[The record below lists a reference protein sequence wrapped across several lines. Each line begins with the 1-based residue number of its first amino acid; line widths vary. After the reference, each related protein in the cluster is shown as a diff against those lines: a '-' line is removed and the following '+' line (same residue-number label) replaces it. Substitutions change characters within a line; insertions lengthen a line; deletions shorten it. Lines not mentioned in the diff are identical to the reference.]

1 MKIASPLSRPGPKAS
16 ARGPRPV
23 AASKTIP
30 ADSVSLSRGP
40 LDLQAILEATA
51 SEAASLESKLPEH
64 LPREV
69 LVKMP
74 IGTTSRQMQKLASDY
89 EAQVVH
95 EFRVP
100 ESIKENFGG
109 EMVWLKMDN
118 LRTSQ
123 AIAALEKDRRVLY
136 AASNDVGDF
145 HRPVEAEGEPPLA
158 QDSQTDSPGKLPD
171 DLHSRQYA
179 FRDGRGAISAPQAW
193 DVTTGSRQGPI
204 IALLDTGVDYTHPD
218 LEANIWTNPKEIANG
233 LDDDGNGIIDDIR
246 GYDSVGHSGDPRDRN
261 GHGTHCA
268 GIIGAVGNNGRGVVG
283 TNWQTQILPIR
294 ALGRS
299 STGARV
305 RALFYATEQ
314 GARITSNSW
323 GYTKTNAAE
332 ADAFRATPQLH
343 VCASGNEGSD
353 NDKSGDFPSGLPDA
367 SIVSVAS
374 SDSANKM
381 SRFSNYGAHSV
392 DLAAPGSDIYS
403 TVPRGGYR
411 SMSGTSMSTPMVAGV
426 AALIAAA
433 HPEASNEQ
441 IKTRLL
447 NSVDRS
453 SAFEGKMTSG
463 GRLNAA
469 RAVEFDEVGPAQPEL
484 AAQVQSPDRVR
495 LLWNATADDG
505 SRGDSASRTR
515 LTVMESGRSTR
526 LVTDFPAAP
535 GTPESLN
542 AAVFPS
548 GQERVVEFGLAIE
561 DNVGNLS
568 PASSLSVK
576 LPAANAVF
584 EENGVAAES
593 WEADGFTRVS
603 DNGISSWTDSPD
615 GNYENR
621 TKASLT
627 SRPID
632 LRSMKDS
639 KVALE
644 VRYDLE
650 RGHDKVYL
658 EAAEV
663 GAERPN
669 WNRLETFQGRSERTT
684 HVLDLSEFDGS
695 TLKLRLRMETDE
707 SVVADGFTLDRM
719 VVYGSNSV
727 G

>member
-1 MKIASPLSRPGPKAS
+1 MT
-16 ARGPRPV
+16 PRPV
-23 AASKTIP
+23 PAAPSEP
-30 ADSVSLSRGP
+30 GDSVSLSAQP
-40 LDLQAILEATA
+40 FDLQAIIEATA

-74 IGTTSRQMQKLASDY
+74 TGTTPEQMRKLASDY
-89 EAQVVH
+89 EAQVVY

-100 ESIKENFGG
+100 ESIKEEFGG

-123 AIAALEKDRRVLY
+123 AIAALEKDQRVLY
-136 AASNDVGDF
+136 AASNDVRDF
-145 HRPVEAEGEPPLA
+145 HQPVDTDGEAPQTQDPPNEPPR
-158 QDSQTDSPGKLPD
+158 KLPN

-179 FRDGRGAISAPQAW
+179 FRNGRGAISAPEAW
-193 DVTTGSRQGPI
+193 QVTTGTRQGPI

-218 LEANIWTNPKEIANG
+218 LAANIWTNPNEVANG
-233 LDDDGNGIIDDIR
+233 VDDDGNGIVDDIH
-246 GYDSVGHSGDPRDRN
+246 GYDSVGHTGDPMDRN
-261 GHGTHCA
+261 SHGTHCA
-268 GIIGAVGNNGRGVVG
+268 GIIGAVGNNGQGVVG
-283 TNWQTQILPIR
+283 TNWEAQILPIR

-314 GARITSNSW
+314 GASITSNSW
-323 GYTKTNAAE
+323 GYTKTNPAE
-332 ADAFRATPQLH
+332 ADAFRASPQLH
-343 VCASGNEGSD
+343 ICASGNAGAN
-353 NDKSGDFPSGLPDA
+353 NDKTGDFPSGLPDA

-374 SDSANKM
+374 SDSSNKM
-381 SRFSNYGAHSV
+381 SSFSNYGAHSV

-426 AALIAAA
+426 AGLIAAA
-433 HPEASNEQ
+433 HPEASIEQ

-469 RAVEFDEVGPAQPEL
+469 RAVEFDNVAPAQPGL
-484 AAQVQSPDRVR
+484 VAQVKSPDRVR
-495 LLWNATADDG
+495 LVWNATADDG
-505 SRGDSASRTR
+505 AEGVAASRTR
-515 LTVMESGRSTR
+515 IAISENGRSTN
-526 LVTDFPAAP
+526 LATDFPAAP
-535 GTPESLN
+535 GTTESLN
-542 AAVFPS
+542 VAVFPS
-548 GQERVVEFGLAIE
+548 GQERVVQFGLAIE
-561 DNVGNLS
+561 DNVGNRS
-568 PASSLSVK
+568 PESSLSVTV
-576 LPAANAVF
+576 PAANTAF
-584 EENGVAAES
+584 EDNGLTTET

-603 DNGISSWTDSPD
+603 ENGISSWTDSPD

-632 LRSMKDS
+632 LSSLKDS

-658 EAAEV
+658 EAAEM

-669 WNRLETFQGRSERTT
+669 WRKLETFHGRSERTT
-684 HVLDLSEFDGS
+684 HTADLSRFDGS
-695 TLKLRLRMETDE
+695 TIKLRLRMETDE
-707 SVVADGFTLDRM
+707 SVVADGFTLDRV
-719 VVYGSNSV
+719 VVYGQS
-727 G
+727 